1 MTAPGQEAKNEA
13 ESNRAGG
20 RDGSEVWPERP
31 GPKAH
36 ERTRW
41 AIVGGGMLGLTLA
54 LRLREQGKDVTVF
67 ERGEQVGGLASAWS
81 IPTPDGDVTW
91 DRHYHVTLLS
101 DSSLRTVLADLDLE
115 ADMTWVE
122 TKTGYYDAGR
132 LSSVS
137 SSVDFLR
144 LPGLPFVSKLRLAG
158 TIVHGARV
166 KQWERLEQE
175 TVETWLTRWSG
186 RSTFRRFWLPLLRA
200 KLGESWREANA
211 AFIWATIQRLYAA
224 RRTGLKKEM
233 FGYVPGGYAR
243 ILERFA
249 SVLRDRGVVIRCSST
264 VARVEPA
271 EGGVLRVVLEGAESE
286 SFDHVVVTSDAPTAA
301 RLCPG
306 LNDAER
312 TRLTGISYQGIVC
325 ASFVLRSSLSGYY
338 LTYLFDDLPFTA
350 IVEMSAL
357 VDRRQLRGHALV
369 FLPKY
374 VAPDDPLFEVDDAEI
389 EARFFEALRRVHPRL
404 EQSDVI
410 GARISRVRRVFPIP
424 TIGYSERVPPI
435 STSVPGLHL
444 VSSAQI
450 VNGTLN
456 VNETVE
462 LAERAARTLAGCA

>member
-1 MTAPGQEAKNEA
+1 
-13 ESNRAGG
+13 
-20 RDGSEVWPERP
+20 
-31 GPKAH
+31 
-36 ERTRW
+36 
-41 AIVGGGMLGLTLA
+41 MLGLTLA

-67 ERGEQVGGLASAWS
+67 ERAARVGGLTSAWS

-101 DSSLRTVLADLDLE
+101 DSSLRAVLADLDLE

-122 TKTGYYDAGR
+122 TKTGYYDHGR

-144 LPGLPFVSKLRLAG
+144 LPGLPLLSKLRLAG
-158 TIVHGARV
+158 TIFHGSRV
-166 KQWERLEQE
+166 KDWKRLEQE

-243 ILERFA
+243 ILDRFA
-249 SVLRDRGVVIRCSST
+249 TVLRDRGVVIRCAASVDHIGST
-264 VARVEPA
+264 AA
-271 EGGVLRVVLEGAESE
+271 GGLRVVVDGDIAGEY
-286 SFDHVVVTSDAPTAA
+286 DHVVVTSDAPTAA
-301 RLCPG
+301 RLCPE
-306 LNDAER
+306 LTAAER
-312 TRLTGISYQGIVC
+312 ARLEGVAYQGIVC

-357 VDRRQLRGHALV
+357 VDRGQLGGHALV
-369 FLPKY
+369 YLPKY
-374 VAPDDPLFEVDDAEI
+374 VEPDDPLFEVSDEEI
-389 EARFFEALRRVHPRL
+389 EARFLEGLARVHPGVDRS
-404 EQSDVI
+404 EVI

-435 STSVPGLHL
+435 DTSVPGLHL
-444 VSSAQI
+444 VTSAQI

-462 LAERAARTLAGCA
+462 LAQGAARTLAGGA

>member
-1 MTAPGQEAKNEA
+1 
-13 ESNRAGG
+13 
-20 RDGSEVWPERP
+20 
-31 GPKAH
+31 
-36 ERTRW
+36 
-41 AIVGGGMLGLTLA
+41 MLGLTLA

-67 ERGEQVGGLASAWS
+67 ERAARVGGLTSAWS

-101 DSSLRTVLADLDLE
+101 DSSLRAVLTDIGLE

-122 TKTGYYDAGR
+122 TRTGYYDAGR

-144 LPGLPFVSKLRLAG
+144 LPGLPLVSKLRLAG
-158 TIVHGARV
+158 TILHGSRV
-166 KQWERLEQE
+166 KDWRRLEQE
-175 TVETWLTRWSG
+175 SVETWLTRWSG

-200 KLGESWREANA
+200 KLGESWRDANA
-211 AFIWATIQRLYAA
+211 AFIWATIQRLDAA

-243 ILERFA
+243 ILDRFA
-249 SVLRDRGVVIRCSST
+249 TVLRDRGVVIRCAATVDHVEST
-264 VARVEPA
+264 AA
-271 EGGVLRVVLEGAESE
+271 GGLRVVVDGEIGDEY
-286 SFDHVVVTSDAPTAA
+286 DHVVVTSDAPTAA
-301 RLCPG
+301 RLCPE
-306 LNDAER
+306 LTVPER
-312 TRLTGISYQGIVC
+312 ARLEGIAYQGIVC
-325 ASFVLRSSLSGYY
+325 ASFVLRSSLSDYY

-357 VDRRQLRGHALV
+357 VDRRQLGGHALV

-374 VAPDDPLFEVDDAEI
+374 VRPDDPLFEATDEEI
-389 EARFFEALRRVHPRL
+389 EARFLEGLATVHPGVDRS
-404 EQSDVI
+404 EVI

-435 STSVPGLHL
+435 DTSVRGLHL
-444 VSSAQI
+444 VTSAQI

-462 LAERAARTLAGCA
+462 LAEGAARTLAGCA